1 MAGVQLAA
9 ASGRRSA
16 AIDVS
21 HNLNGQ
27 RLGRKGRDTRAR
39 IIAVA
44 QEIIAD
50 SPEAMITL
58 SEVARRAN
66 LRMASLYV
74 YFADLTELIL
84 ALLEPVM
91 ETAEQD
97 YVRIVR
103 EPWSDEELG
112 SKAREFVDAFYGFW
126 VRHSRLLHLRYH
138 LSERND
144 RRLMEHRVRSA
155 QPVMRLLVAQMGGDP
170 AGPASRLSGMATVL
184 MTGLERMV
192 TVSTDDWVPKV
203 GEGTANPHHVLLEA
217 EARLIELGIRDYR
230 KLASDGA

>member
-1 MAGVQLAA
+1 MAGGKQVAGSAL
-9 ASGRRSA
+9 RSA
-16 AIDVS
+16 AVDVS
-21 HNLNGQ
+21 YNLNGQ

-103 EPWSDEELG
+103 ETWDDEELG
-112 SKAREFVDAFYGFW
+112 LKAREFVDAFYAFW

-138 LSERND
+138 MSERSD

-170 AGPASRLSGMATVL
+170 AGPPSRLTGMATVL
-184 MTGLERMV
+184 MTGLERVV
-192 TVSTDDWVPKV
+192 TVTTDDWIPTLSA
-203 GEGTANPHHVLLEA
+203 GPTNPHHVLLEA

-230 KLASDGA
+230 KLAAAD